1 MKVQAL
7 IQKFGYEDSSAF
19 LRGADLDGIRT
30 YAHIFRK
37 AKKFCGLQ
45 GVYTLRNQAQSPIP
59 LLYVCETANEEE
71 ADAIHRRV
79 WNQDIVPFLLLVS
92 PYSIRLY
99 SGFEYAESTE
109 KRILDIARSINEAL
123 EKFQAFQ
130 AQAIDNGSLWES
142 WGHHVKP
149 ENRVDWKLLDE
160 LESLGRWLIES
171 ELDHHTAN
179 ALVGKYVFLRYLK
192 DRDILSPRRLAEW
205 NIAENTI
212 FGRDANLAGF
222 QTINEHLKVWLNGD
236 IFSIDSFQSIT
247 DAHISKTAAV
257 FSGDEVSGQMN
268 LGFKVYDFSHI
279 PLETLSVIYEQF
291 LHSESHGNGKSKAEE
306 KGAYY
311 TPVHLVNF
319 MLDEL
324 ESRKPLGTDG
334 TVLDPACGSGAF
346 LVQAYRRMIER
357 ALSERGALR
366 PVELRDLLTRRVFG
380 IDKDHDACQVAGLS
394 LALTLLDYIDPP
406 DLGGRYKGFKLP
418 ELQGKNILHGDFF
431 DPNILPQSKK
441 FTWIASNPQWDE
453 TTQPLALTW
462 MKENKKKYPVGRKQI
477 AEAFAYKVLENVRP
491 DGAVGMLM
499 PAMSLFKSPSKKFRQ
514 SFFSQTDTWAV
525 VNFANLSSV
534 LFAGRAQVPAASFF
548 YAPLNEGA
556 DEIITV
562 FSPFRITQPATRG
575 KGNTES
581 WSVTVNGAEIRRV
594 QKNEAARGE
603 GLTWKLALW
612 GTPRD
617 ARLLE
622 SVSSR
627 FPALAQFARTHE
639 LIMHQGIEIRSS
651 TVKDIVQVPELVGKK
666 RLLMNNLPKET
677 RLYAFPPHA
686 LETIP
691 EEKGFARK
699 GRDKLPLQVS
709 RPPHIII
716 DQARRFAV
724 YSDDFIAVP
733 ARQIGISGQSSKQSL
748 LKALSLY
755 LSSDFARY
763 SEFFRS
769 PIMGVQ
775 ESISNLD
782 TLKTLPIPDF
792 SDKELSILAQLYEQL
807 AATEDFYY
815 NFVDIVRFQSRREE
829 LEKQA
834 NELIYRILGLSVED
848 RLLVRDLVYERRKM
862 LRGKVSQELI
872 KAPSKAEIRAYIE
885 VLKGQLDDFIGV
897 EDRQQH
903 ALSVVYQSPSA
914 MLEIRIVD
922 ASAVDTLQV
931 RRADKTL
938 AREFTELKN
947 RLTRQYSQW
956 LYFERSLTVF
966 DGDRTYLFKP
976 LERLSWLPSQALN
989 DATDLIAQT
998 LCAEPI

>member
-1 MKVQAL
+1 MNAQAL
-7 IQKFGYEDSSAF
+7 IQKLGYEDSSAF
-19 LRGADLDGIRT
+19 LQGADLDGIKN

-45 GVYTLRNQAQSPIP
+45 GVYTLHNQGQSPIP
-59 LLYVCETANEEE
+59 LVYVCETANEEE

-109 KRILDIARSINEAL
+109 KRILGVARSINNAL

-130 AQAIDNGSLWES
+130 AQSIDNASMWES

-160 LESLGRWLIES
+160 LESLGRWLIER

-205 NIAENTI
+205 NIAEHTI

-222 QTINEHLKVWLNGD
+222 QAINEHLKVWLNGD
-236 IFSIDSFQSIT
+236 IFSIDSFRGIT
-247 DAHISKTAAV
+247 DFHISKTAAV

-291 LHSESHGNGKSKAEE
+291 LHSESQGNGKSKAEE

-324 ESRKPLGTDG
+324 ESRKPLGADG

-357 ALSERGALR
+357 ALSEQGQLR

-418 ELQGKNILHGDFF
+418 ELQGNNILHGDFF
-431 DPNILPQSKK
+431 DPNILTKSKQ
-441 FTWIASNPQWDE
+441 FNWIASNPQWDE
-453 TTQPLALTW
+453 TTQPLALAW
-462 MKENKKKYPVGRKQI
+462 MNENKKKYPVGRKQI
-477 AEAFAYKVLENVRP
+477 AEAFAYKVLDNVQT

-548 YAPLNEGA
+548 YAPLNEEA

-575 KGNTES
+575 RGNTES
-581 WSVTVNGAEIRRV
+581 WSVTVNGAELRRV
-594 QKNEAARGE
+594 RKNEALRGE
-603 GLTWKLALW
+603 ALTWKLALW
-612 GTPRD
+612 GTPKD

-622 SVSSR
+622 SVSAR
-627 FPALAQFARTHE
+627 FPTLAQFAQMHE
-639 LIMHQGIEIRSS
+639 LAMHEGVQIRCQND
-651 TVKDIVQVPELVGKK
+651 KDIVPVPELVGKK
-666 RLLMNNLPKET
+666 RLLIRRLPKET
-677 RLYAFPPHA
+677 RLYAFPPEA
-686 LETIP
+686 FESISKK
-691 EEKGFARK
+691 EGYVRRRAGIKSVE
-699 GRDKLPLQVS
+699 VC
-709 RPPHIII
+709 RPPHVII

-733 ARQIGISGQSSKQSL
+733 ARQIGISGQPSKQSH
-748 LKALSLY
+748 LKSLSLY

-792 SDKELSILAQLYEQL
+792 SEKDLRILAQLYEQL
-807 AATEDFYY
+807 AATENSSGGFID
-815 NFVDIVRFQSRREE
+815 VLDLQSQREE

-834 NELIYRILGLSVED
+834 NELIYECLGLSPEE
-848 RLLVRDLVYERRKM
+848 RLLVHDLIHERRKM

-885 VLKGQLDDFIGV
+885 VLKGQLDDFIDV

-903 ALSVVYQSPSA
+903 TISVVCQSPSA

-922 ASAVDTLQV
+922 SSATDTLQV
-931 RRADKTL
+931 SRADKNL
-938 AREFTELKN
+938 ANEFIELRN

-956 LYFERSLTVF
+956 LYFERTLTVF
-966 DGDRTYLFKP
+966 DDDRTYLFKP
-976 LERLSWLPSQALN
+976 LERLSWLPSQALS